1 MSEEKSL
8 LQDATGMAKQEDGN
22 KIKKY
27 IRIALG
33 SIGIAFFVFLFV
45 MIFLRKYGG

>member
-1 MSEEKSL
+1 MKEEKGL
-8 LQDATGMAKQEDGN
+8 VMDATGMAKQEDVS

-27 IRIALG
+27 VRIALG
-33 SIGIAFFVFLFV
+33 SIGIAFFVFLFI